1 MDELAKYKL
10 SFLVGGLYY
19 NESLILANL
28 YQELKDWTL
37 VRKEAMDKNLLQ
49 TRMKSSSKRMSS
61 EIINKLMLLNNEE
74 LEFLINGMES
84 DQKLLLWIATCRRYT
99 FIRDFSIEVIIYNY
113 KNLKKVI
120 NKDEFDIF
128 FNQKSLTHP
137 ELDKITELTRN
148 KLRSVMFKN
157 MREAGIIDKSGLIV
171 PTFPSIE
178 FISLLKNTSPDDIN
192 ILPISNLIGDRL

>member
-74 LEFLINGMES
+74 LDFLINGMES
-84 DQKLLLWIATCRRYT
+84 DQKLLLWIATCRRYS

-113 KNLKKVI
+113 KNLKKVV

-171 PTFPSIE
+171 PTFPSNE

>member
-1 MDELAKYKL
+1 VIDYSKYKL

-19 NESLILANL
+19 NESIVLASL
-28 YQELKDWTL
+28 YKQLNDLKL
-37 VRKEAMDKNLLQ
+37 VRKEALDNNLLQ
-49 TRMKSSSKRMSS
+49 TRMQSSSKRMVS
-61 EIINKLMLLNNEE
+61 EILNKLMLLDDNE
-74 LEFLINGMES
+74 LNFLINGKEQ

-99 FIRDFSIEVIIYNY
+99 FIKDFSIEVLIYNY
-113 KNLKKVI
+113 QNLKKIV

-157 MREAGIIDKSGLIV
+157 MREAGLIDNKGVII
-171 PTFPSIE
+171 PAFPSNELIT
-178 FISLLKNTSPDDIN
+178 LLKDTSSEDLC
-192 ILPISNLIGDRL
+192 ILPISNIIGDRL

>member
-49 TRMKSSSKRMSS
+49 TRMKSSSIRMSS

-74 LEFLINGMES
+74 LDFLINGMES

-113 KNLKKVI
+113 KNLKKVV

-171 PTFPSIE
+171 PTFPSNE

>member
-49 TRMKSSSKRMSS
+49 TRMESSSKRMSS
-61 EIINKLMLLNNEE
+61 EIINKLMLLNKEE
-74 LEFLINGMES
+74 LDFLINGMES

-99 FIRDFSIEVIIYNY
+99 FIRDFSIEVVLYNY
-113 KNLKKVI
+113 KNLKKVV

-171 PTFPSIE
+171 PTFPSNE
-178 FISLLKNTSPDDIN
+178 FISLLKNTSPEDIY
-192 ILPISNLIGDRL
+192 ILPISNIIGDRI

>member
-28 YQELKDWTL
+28 YQELKDWKL
-37 VRKEAMDKNLLQ
+37 VKKEAMDKNLLQ

-74 LEFLINGMES
+74 LNFLIKGMES

-113 KNLKKVI
+113 KNLKKVV

-157 MREAGIIDKSGLIV
+157 MREAGIIDKSGLII
-171 PTFPSIE
+171 PTFPSNE
-178 FISLLKNTSPDDIN
+178 FISLLKNSSPEDIY
-192 ILPISNLIGDRL
+192 ILPISNIIGDRI

>member
-1 MDELAKYKL
+1 MIDYSKYKL

-19 NESLILANL
+19 NESIVLASL
-28 YQELKDWTL
+28 YKQLNDWKL
-37 VRKEAMDKNLLQ
+37 VRKEALDNNLLQ
-49 TRMKSSSKRMSS
+49 TRMQSSSKRMVS
-61 EIINKLMLLNNEE
+61 EILNKLMLLDDNE
-74 LEFLINGMES
+74 LDFLINGKEQ

-99 FIRDFSIEVIIYNY
+99 FIKDFSIEVLIYNY
-113 KNLKKVI
+113 QNLKKIV

-157 MREAGIIDKSGLIV
+157 MREAGLIDNKGIII
-171 PTFPSIE
+171 PAFPSNELIT
-178 FISLLKNTSPDDIN
+178 LLKDTSSEDLC
-192 ILPISNLIGDRL
+192 ILPISNIIGDRL